1 MVKEIH
7 KWLDEIKEK
16 WMAIYE
22 KTKVFKQREVP
33 NDKNTDEIEI
43 KESYE
48 QITLE
53 QKDEGTKTIRTA
65 DTKQDEIEQLKK
77 SITERKIPVI
87 DNKLSKKDN

>member
-7 KWLDEIKEK
+7 KWLDEIKQK

-22 KTKVFKQREVP
+22 KTKVFKQRKVP
-33 NDKNTDEIEI
+33 NDKTTDKIEI
-43 KESYE
+43 TESYE

-77 SITERKIPVI
+77 SITESKIPDV
-87 DNKLSKKDN
+87 NSKL